1 MHRDHPQPKEDAMD
15 KIWLYLGSIIVGA
28 AVLIYAAISYVSST
42 NPPAS
47 DLRAAY
53 EQQK

>member
-1 MHRDHPQPKEDAMD
+1 MD
-15 KIWLYLGSIIVGA
+15 KLWLYVGGIIIATV
-28 AVLIYAAISYVSST
+28 VLIYAVLTTVSST

-53 EQQK
+53 EQPKK

>member
-1 MHRDHPQPKEDAMD
+1 MD
-15 KIWLYLGSIIVGA
+15 KVWLYLGSIIVGVG
-28 AVLIYAAISYVSST
+28 VLTYMAISYVSST

-53 EQQK
+53 EQKK